1 MVLGSTGRRWVY
13 LGLAGASLLNLALAS
28 SERGNLLPAAC
39 LMSAVAVLL
48 YRAARPQ
55 EGPTRPEHFSS
66 VDHLI
71 TLAVFALALIARFY
85 WLEFRPPSPNLDE
98 GINGGLIAGL
108 LSRTWQPG
116 PVLDRAVPG
125 EEALF
130 FYLHAFSFS
139 LFGPTMLAFRLPA
152 ALLGACCPV
161 LLFWLFRR
169 LARRLPAALA
179 ALLAAIDPT
188 LCHFS
193 RQANT
198 IIYPAVFEA
207 GALLFMVRAL
217 STGRL
222 ADFLGMGLMLG
233 VGLHTY
239 PAFRIVPPIL
249 LTILALGCWLSR
261 RTLPGRLML
270 GWLLTFVVTVTFF
283 SPFVQDAST
292 LELYAGRLTRMTTAG
307 MSLGEA
313 FDRALQRVPDVAGIF
328 LGVEPYLEGFV
339 PLPRSLVPLTLLGA
353 LALFLAGRRSPP
365 RPQPAL
371 RGAVGPWGR
380 APAPAGSAL
389 TDVLTVALISLA
401 LLPPLVVHFEAAAAR
416 RFLLGIVPLYVWLAL
431 GLDRLWTCLTTGR
444 RGLVLMAAFLALI
457 AAEFSDLNHSLVRMC
472 AQIGLMPQQERL
484 LRAAANLAPDRQ
496 IVVSR
501 STVRYPFLTGQ
512 MGMAPNLSFLLNNFG
527 VVSVLGLNL
536 FPVFP
541 SWADVSYVL
550 GKDEWQKLLEETFP
564 GGRHEHW
571 EGPAGS
577 GCQLDLYTVSRREAH
592 SFQGLYLSSGLDVNT
607 SPDLLVSGLNMP
619 GIALQPGRGYRWTGA
634 LYLHDMGMWD
644 FRFEGTRNAI
654 LSIGDRTASSSAES
668 CGLSGWFPEGWQSFS
683 ARATAPPTAVGPV
696 SFSWRPPGITQLREV
711 PSEAFLRKLPA
722 NAIFRARPVVEPGLS
737 VARVRYRYW
746 LEPEIGGRTQDMAFV
761 NTRVYLL
768 GHGPN
773 PILCLDLDG
782 APVRSWKGLRDQ
794 QDRPIELPPTR
805 GFLRFGYSLATAPDG
820 TLFLADC
827 YASRLLFIRPDGQ
840 LARLVT
846 FADETHRLSGIA
858 YDTASSTVMV
868 ADSLTGQILRFGPDG
883 EPKPGW
889 GCFGATSLCS
899 SPDGQR
905 IYVTTQRRGGIA
917 VLSAEGKE
925 IDFWRAVDVT
935 ALSRMTCDP
944 RGNLYVIVEGNRLL
958 GFTPEGRILVRM
970 EVLPDPLPAHESKV
984 AFKLA
989 IRPLDAHELL
999 IGLGGVASGFG
1010 VVELQQPPLSPGAPS
1025 LEAVPVSGPPQPKQP
1040 SGQTGRPE

>member
-1 MVLGSTGRRWVY
+1 MF
-13 LGLAGASLLNLALAS
+13 LGLAGASLLNLALAP

-55 EGPTRPEHFSS
+55 EKPTRPEPFSS
-66 VDHLI
+66 ADQLI
-71 TLAVFALALIARFY
+71 TLAVFALALLARFY

-98 GINGGLIAGL
+98 GINGGLIAGIL
-108 LSRTWQPG
+108 NHTWQPG

-179 ALLAAIDPT
+179 ALLAAVDPT

-222 ADFLGMGLMLG
+222 TDFLGMGLMLG
-233 VGLHTY
+233 AGLHTY

-249 LTILALGCWLSR
+249 LTILALGCWSSR

-270 GWLLTFVVTVTFF
+270 GCLLTFVVTLALF

-307 MSLGEA
+307 MSPVEALGH
-313 FDRALQRVPDVAGIF
+313 ALRRVPDVAGIF

-339 PLPRSLVPLTLLGA
+339 PLPRSLVPLALLGA
-353 LALFLAGRRSPP
+353 LALLRAGHRDPT
-365 RPQPAL
+365 RPQPAPP
-371 RGAVGPWGR
+371 RGAAGPGAL
-380 APAPAGSAL
+380 APAAPTGSTLTDAL
-389 TDVLTVALISLA
+389 TVSLISLA

-416 RFLLGIVPLYVWLAL
+416 RFLLGIVPLYIWLAL
-431 GLDRLWTCLTTGR
+431 GLDRLWTCLATGR

-457 AAEFSDLNHSLVRMC
+457 AAEFSDLHHSLVRMC
-472 AQIGLMPQQERL
+472 SQIGMMPPQEKL
-484 LRAAANLAPDRQ
+484 LRAAAHLAPERQ
-496 IVVSR
+496 VVVSQ

-512 MGMAPNLSFLLNNFG
+512 MGMAPNLAFLLNNFG
-527 VVSVLGLNL
+527 VVSALGLNL

-541 SWADVSYVL
+541 SWSDVSYVL
-550 GKDEWQKLLEETFP
+550 GKEEWQKLLEETFP
-564 GGRHEHW
+564 GGRHERW

-577 GCQLDLYTVSRREAH
+577 GCGLDLYTVSRREAH

-619 GIALQPGRGYRWTGA
+619 GIALQPDRGYRWTGA
-634 LYLHDMGMWD
+634 LYLHQEGLWD
-644 FRFEGTRNAI
+644 FRFDGTRGAI
-654 LSIGDRTASSSAES
+654 LSIGERTASSSAGG
-668 CGLSGWFPEGWQSFS
+668 CGLSGWFPEGWQAFS
-683 ARATAPPTAVGPV
+683 ARATTARTTVGPI
-696 SFSWRPPGITQLREV
+696 SFSWRPPSFDRFSEV
-711 PSEAFLRKLPA
+711 PSEVFLRKLPA
-722 NAIFRARPVVEPGLS
+722 NALFRARPVVEPELS
-737 VARVRYRYW
+737 VASVRYRYW
-746 LEPEIGGRTQDMAFV
+746 VEPEIGGRTQDMAFV
-761 NTRVYLL
+761 NGRIYLL
-768 GHGPN
+768 GHGRAPL
-773 PILCLDLDG
+773 LCLDLDG

-840 LARLVT
+840 LNRLVT
-846 FADETHRLSGIA
+846 FAGETHRLSGIA
-858 YDTASSTVMV
+858 YDAASSTVLV
-868 ADSLTGQILRFGPDG
+868 ADSLSGKILRFEPDG
-883 EPKPGW
+883 EPKPAW
-889 GCFGATSLCS
+889 NCFGATSLCS

-917 VLSAEGKE
+917 VLSAEGRE
-925 IDFWRAVDVT
+925 FDFWRAVDVT
-935 ALSRMTCDP
+935 ALSRMTCGP
-944 RGNLYVIVEGNRLL
+944 KGNLYVLVEGNRLL

-970 EVLPDPLPAHESKV
+970 EVLPDPLPAYESKV

-989 IRPLDAHELL
+989 IRPLDEHELL
-999 IGLGGVASGFG
+999 LGLGGVASGFG
-1010 VVELQQPPLSPGAPS
+1010 VVRLQRPPLSPGAPS
-1025 LEAVPVSGPPQPKQP
+1025 LDTVPVIGPPQPKEP
-1040 SGQTGRPE
+1040 SERSGRPE